1 MASEALRHMEPD
13 LEMVAELLRDSG
25 VPCRLHGAADAA
37 RFRDVRLYNGGTEA
51 DARTLYLVRPEDAES
66 FPFARACVCSA
77 RVDGAPC
84 LHCPGMDTAA
94 LLDQLSALFD
104 RLRRWEQRLDEL
116 VYQNVT
122 LAALCECGA
131 EMLENPVCVHDD
143 WFVMVARSKELAD
156 VLPPDTIMTSEREF
170 LPRAVIEDFANDTEY
185 LETYQSRTPQIWDST
200 PDQQPWLYVNLW
212 AGEVYRGRLLVVQH
226 RRALRKLDLLLSDVL
241 AQRVLALLDRKQLG
255 VDRPHRGL
263 DDIVFDILSGTQP
276 DADEIGR
283 LLGSLNWNAGDRVV
297 CVRLREQR
305 DGGSAILDHALH
317 SELFQAFPTGYIMFN
332 DREQCVLLN
341 LTRAPMRLAMIRHA
355 LSPLC
360 RDYCLYA
367 GMSSPV
373 DGLREWH
380 VAWLQAR
387 QALNQA
393 CERRDDKWIV
403 LFSDC
408 ALEVMLN
415 SLQPPL
421 QPRHMVAPELIALME
436 YDRDNDTQYFDT
448 LRAYLLEE
456 RNIPR
461 TSERL
466 IIHRTTLLYR
476 LRRIEKLVTLNLDDP
491 WRRLYLTLSLRI
503 LEGDRTA

>member
-1 MASEALRHMEPD
+1 MAAETLRHMEPN
-13 LEMVAELLRDSG
+13 LEMVAEMLRQAG
-25 VPCRLHGAADAA
+25 IACRLHGTDDN
-37 RFRDVRLYNGGTEA
+37 RFRGVRLYSGSVDP
-51 DARTLYLVRPEDAES
+51 DARLLYLLRPEDAET
-66 FPFARACVCSA
+66 FPFARACVCPV

-94 LLDQLSALFD
+94 LLD
-104 RLRRWEQRLDEL
+104 RLNAIFARFQAWEQRLDEL

-131 EMLENPVCVHDD
+131 EMLDNPLCVHDD
-143 WFVMVARSKELAD
+143 WFVMVARSKELSD
-156 VLPPDTIMTSEREF
+156 VLPPDTIMSSEREF
-170 LPRAVIEDFANDTEY
+170 LPRIIIEEFSHDTEY
-185 LETYQSRTPQIWDST
+185 LETYQNHTPQIWDST
-200 PDQQPWLYVNLW
+200 PDGHPWLYVNLW

-226 RRALRKLDLLLSDVL
+226 HRALRKSDFLLADVL
-241 AQRVLALLDRKQLG
+241 AQRVMALLDRKQLG
-255 VDRPHRGL
+255 IDRPHRGM

-276 DADEIGR
+276 ETDEITR
-283 LLGSLNWNAGDRVV
+283 LMSSLNWNAQDRMV

-305 DGGSAILDHALH
+305 DENSAILDHALH

-341 LTRAPMRLAMIRHA
+341 LTRAPMSLAMIRHV

-380 VAWLQAR
+380 AAWLEAR
-387 QALNQA
+387 HALSRA
-393 CERRDDKWIV
+393 YERRDDKWIV
-403 LFSDC
+403 PFSDC
-408 ALEVMLN
+408 SLELMLN

-421 QPRHMVAPELIALME
+421 QPRHLVAPELVTLME
-436 YDRDNDTQYFDT
+436 YDQKNDTQYFDT

-476 LRRIEKLVTLNLDDP
+476 LRKIENIVSLNLDDP
-491 WRRLYLTLSLRI
+491 SRRLYLLLSLKI
-503 LEGDRTA
+503 LEQNRT